1 MKKIKFILTVFFMF
15 IIYIYVSYISLI
27 PNNIFLLNNEEL
39 KLRKLPGIEVV
50 ETLMT
55 NNSNLENTINEFR
68 TKSLNNQDIND
79 NVSSTNIE
87 LKLFGKILI
96 KNINVTKIDEM
107 RIVPVGKVIGA
118 KMYTN
123 GVLIVGMSEIED
135 KYDYIQKPYENSN
148 IKPGDTILKINEQR
162 IEDINNLKQVVND
175 SNGKELTL
183 TLLRN
188 GNILDTSIIPVEIS
202 DKKYQLGL
210 WVKDAA
216 TGVGTMTFYEPESKC
231 FGILGHGITDTDTSN
246 LINID
251 YGELVTAKIVS
262 LKRGTPNLPGEIKG
276 TIINSQTI
284 GQITKNTQFGVYG
297 ILNNLTALNID
308 VSKSIE
314 IASRDE
320 ITESDAK
327 ILCSVESSNTSK
339 EYDIK
344 IEKIYKENDYNNK
357 SMLIRIVDEELLKQT
372 GGIIRG
378 LSGAPIIQNGKFVG
392 AITNVLVSNPE
403 VGYAIFADMMI
414 KELKHLD

>member
-216 TGVGTMTFYEPESKC
+216 TGVGTMTFYQPESKC

-320 ITESDAK
+320 ITEGDAK

-378 LSGAPIIQNGKFVG
+378 LSGAPIIQNGKFAG